1 MLANDVALGPEA
13 CFKFYKSCKPTFPLL
28 TPSKN
33 RGEKVHLI
41 VRQGVLTVKL
51 HEVNE
56 GPRRGLQAAKS
67 EYDFRSKCFSFH
79 GGISATKSL
88 KN

>member
-13 CFKFYKSCKPTFPLL
+13 YFKFYKSCKPTFPLL

-51 HEVNE
+51 HEVNGVHVE
-56 GPRRGLQAAKS
+56 VSG
-67 EYDFRSKCFSFH
+67 SKE
-79 GGISATKSL
+79 
-88 KN
+88 